1 MLLFESFGIREKK
14 ITMKKSFTLYL
25 LLGFITAC
33 STSQP
38 EKTGNKPVVSEE
50 KSVIKPIEGMEIP
63 IRTFTVSATEKSVID
78 LPNGGKISFPGNA
91 FVDENGK
98 AITGKVD
105 IQWQEYH
112 SLTDILFSGI
122 PMTYDSLGVT
132 RAFESGG
139 MFTISAVQNGKTVE
153 LAPGKNAGIDLA
165 SYNDRKTFNFYSLDD
180 KSGKWDYQTTATAT
194 ENPKAVSGS
203 GSPAK
208 KVSTYTLDVTPVISK
223 DSFPELN
230 PDEIIAWEVDKS
242 QIGAKELA
250 SFTLKKVDARI
261 IQRNRDH
268 YVLSLKEGKNTKTV
282 QAKPITFASK
292 SSSNDL
298 AKTTVEDKLKL
309 ALEYQNLAQQG
320 QLIRSIEIPKFG
332 TYNWD
337 CMYEKPTE
345 DIFVKLDVENREDDE
360 YTCFFYVIPKDGIIV
375 PIEEH
380 SKVRVSLE
388 NPSTI
393 VAITKDKEV
402 YSVKNQDLNKAIHQ
416 QGQREFTFQMSG
428 RRGILREPR
437 DMSRLLPLCV

>member
-1 MLLFESFGIREKK
+1 
-14 ITMKKSFTLYL
+14 MKKSFTLYL

-33 STSQP
+33 STPQP
-38 EKTGNKPVVSEE
+38 EKTAQEPVVSTER
-50 KSVIKPIEGMEIP
+50 SAIKPIEGMEIP

-78 LPNGGKISFPGNA
+78 LPNGGKISFPENA

-98 AITGKVD
+98 ALTGRVN

-139 MFTISAVQNGKTVE
+139 MFTIKAVQNGKTVE

-165 SYNDRKTFNFYSLDD
+165 SYNDRKTFNFYALNEQT
-180 KSGKWDYQTTATAT
+180 GKWSYESTASANV
-194 ENPKAVSGS
+194 NPKAQPETSV
-203 GSPAK
+203 K
-208 KVSTYTLDVTPVISK
+208 KVNTYTLDVTPVISR

-230 PDEIIAWEVDKS
+230 PDEIIAWEVEKS

-250 SFTLKKVDARI
+250 SFTSKTVTARI
-261 IQRNRDH
+261 IQRKQDH
-268 YVLSLKEGKNTKTV
+268 YLLSLKDGKYTQTIL
-282 QAKPITFASK
+282 AKPITFESK
-292 SSSNDL
+292 SSSHDQ
-298 AKTTVEDKLKL
+298 AKATVEDKLKM
-309 ALEYQNLAQQG
+309 ALEYQNLAEQG

-345 DIFVKLDVENREDDE
+345 NIFVKLDVENRKDDE
-360 YTCFFYVIPKDGIIV
+360 YTCFFYVIPKDGIII
-375 PIEEH
+375 PIQENGN
-380 SKVRVSLE
+380 VRVSLE

-402 YSVKNQDLNKAIHQ
+402 FSVKNNDLSRAAHQ
-416 QGQREFTFQMSG
+416 KGEREFTFQMSG

-437 DMSRLLPLCV
+437 DMSRLLPLCI